1 MLRRAY
7 ARADGRWQEGASDL
21 DAVWAAYRS
30 GKVEADP
37 PLNPTY
43 SPDTLM
49 TLYDRVPA
57 LQRAPVDTP
66 PNKPVTDVVREVIA
80 EDVKIQDEAL
90 EVYRSSI
97 RSVLSEN
104 GDGTVTLAGTD
115 HTFNLTD
122 RMFDA
127 DGNEVTVREMLDDL
141 QMKDQELEA
150 FTSCSIR

>member
-1 MLRRAY
+1 MRVEVTLQGQSEKQAPEEARRLHP
-7 ARADGRWQEGASDL
+7 GL
-21 DAVWAAYRS
+21 
-30 GKVEADP
+30 
-37 PLNPTY
+37 
-43 SPDTLM
+43 
-49 TLYDRVPA
+49 LYHQWRTKQA

-141 QMKDQELEA
+141 QMKDQELEV

>member
-1 MLRRAY
+1 M
-7 ARADGRWQEGASDL
+7 G
-21 DAVWAAYRS
+21 
-30 GKVEADP
+30 
-37 PLNPTY
+37 
-43 SPDTLM
+43 
-49 TLYDRVPA
+49 RVP
-57 LQRAPVDTP
+57 
-66 PNKPVTDVVREVIA
+66 IA
-80 EDVKIQDEAL
+80 EDIKIQDEAL